1 MADFNVTL
9 RRHCLY
15 PGRSLETLTLTQL
28 GEPKSRK
35 ADRHRVAYADI
46 NAFESLPMS
55 FEPDSP
61 LASDSADRADSA
73 TSTAVSLLRNFLIG
87 AAISGLVV
95 FVYASLS
102 VDMTYGSWAALN
114 RSQQVGAVALPLVCG
129 LLSAIL
135 GQRMTKGLISLLES
149 VNLPF

>member
-1 MADFNVTL
+1 
-9 RRHCLY
+9 
-15 PGRSLETLTLTQL
+15 
-28 GEPKSRK
+28 
-35 ADRHRVAYADI
+35 
-46 NAFESLPMS
+46 MS

-114 RSQQVGAVALPLVCG
+114 RSQQVGAIALPLVCG

-135 GQRMTKGLISLLES
+135 GQRLTKGLISLLES

>member
-1 MADFNVTL
+1 M
-9 RRHCLY
+9 
-15 PGRSLETLTLTQL
+15 SL
-28 GEPKSRK
+28 KS
-35 ADRHRVAYADI
+35 
-46 NAFESLPMS
+46 
-55 FEPDSP
+55 DSP
-61 LASDSADRADSA
+61 LVSDDADQPDLAA
-73 TSTAVSLLRNFLIG
+73 STAVDWLRNFLIG
-87 AAISGLVV
+87 TAISGLVV

-114 RSQQVGAVALPLVCG
+114 HSQQVGAIAVPLGCG

>member
-1 MADFNVTL
+1 MSGAFFGGT
-9 RRHCLY
+9 
-15 PGRSLETLTLTQL
+15 PLTQF
-28 GEPKSRK
+28 GEPNGRK
-35 ADRHRVAYADI
+35 ADRHHVTYADI
-46 NAFESLPMS
+46 TPLRVYAMSLKS
-55 FEPDSP
+55 DSP
-61 LASDSADRADSA
+61 LVSDDADQPDSAA
-73 TSTAVSLLRNFLIG
+73 STAVDLLRNFLIG
-87 AAISGLVV
+87 TAISGLVV

-114 RSQQVGAVALPLVCG
+114 HSQQVGAIAVPLVCG

>member
-1 MADFNVTL
+1 M
-9 RRHCLY
+9 
-15 PGRSLETLTLTQL
+15 LT
-28 GEPKSRK
+28 
-35 ADRHRVAYADI
+35 A
-46 NAFESLPMS
+46 NASESLPMS
-55 FEPDSP
+55 LKSDSP
-61 LASDSADRADSA
+61 SAPDDADRADSA

-114 RSQQVGAVALPLVCG
+114 GSQQVGAIAVPLVCG